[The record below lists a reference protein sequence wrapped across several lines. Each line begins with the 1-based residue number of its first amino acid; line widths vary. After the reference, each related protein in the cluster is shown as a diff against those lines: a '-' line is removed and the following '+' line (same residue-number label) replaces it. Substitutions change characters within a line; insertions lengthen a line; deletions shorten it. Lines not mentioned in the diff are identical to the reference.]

1 MGWSETAVYIFIF
14 LLGLCF
20 GSFLNVVVYRLPQGQ
35 SLLSPPSSCPS
46 CGNRLG
52 AVDLIPLLGY
62 LLLKGRCRFC
72 GEKISP
78 RYPLVEL
85 AVGCLFLAIFINFKL
100 TIDAFFYLTLL
111 FILLGTALIDFQH
124 RIVPN
129 TLIGAG
135 LAAGLVLFLISTA
148 ARYLSWSGRA
158 VLSVSFVDSILGAL
172 VGTLIILVIILV
184 SRGGMGAGDMKL
196 MALIGFFVGL
206 RGTAV
211 VLLLGFIFGALV
223 GITYMIMGRVGR
235 KDALP
240 FAPYLALAALCQVF
254 WGDQIWEW
262 YINLL
267 S

>member
-1 MGWSETAVYIFIF
+1 MGWSDTAVYILIF

-20 GSFLNVVVYRLPQGQ
+20 GSFLNVVVFRLPQGQ

-52 AVDLIPLLGY
+52 PVDLIPLLGY

-72 GEKISP
+72 GEKISLQ
-78 RYPLVEL
+78 YPLVEL
-85 AVGCLFLAIFINFKL
+85 AVGCLFLAVFSKFKL
-100 TIDAFFYLTLL
+100 TVDAFFYLTLL
-111 FILLGTALIDFQH
+111 YILLGTALIDLRH

-129 TLIGAG
+129 TLVGAG
-135 LAAGLVLFLISTA
+135 LAAGLVLFLVSTA
-148 ARYLSWSGRA
+148 ARNLNWPGGA
-158 VLSVSFVDSILGAL
+158 VLSASFLHAVLGAL

-196 MALIGFFVGL
+196 MALIGFYVGL

-240 FAPYLALAALCQVF
+240 FAPYLALAALFQVF
-254 WGDQIWEW
+254 WGDRIWEW

>member
-1 MGWSETAVYIFIF
+1 MGWSETTVYIFVF

-20 GSFLNVVVYRLPQGQ
+20 GSFLNVVVYRLPLGQ
-35 SLLSPPSSCPS
+35 SLIAPPSSCPS
-46 CGNRLG
+46 CGKQLG
-52 AVDLIPLLGY
+52 AMELIPLLGY
-62 LLLKGRCRFC
+62 LLLKGRCRHC
-72 GEKISP
+72 GEKISL
-78 RYPLVEL
+78 RYPLVEM
-85 AVGCLFLAIFINFKL
+85 AVGCLFLFIFINFKL

-111 FILLGTALIDFQH
+111 FILLGTALIDLRH

-135 LAAGLVLFLISTA
+135 LFAGLAFFLVSAA
-148 ARYLSWSGRA
+148 ARYFSWSGRA
-158 VLSVSFVDSILGAL
+158 VLSASFVDAILGAL
-172 VGTLIILVIILV
+172 VGTVIILLIILF

-196 MALIGFFVGL
+196 MALIGFYVGL

-223 GITYMIMGRVGR
+223 GITFMILGRVGR

-240 FAPYLALAALCQVF
+240 FAPYLALASLFQVF
-254 WGDQIWEW
+254 WGEQIWEW